1 MHLTPLQ
8 PTWVAP
14 SERPGFKGKITLLI
28 GPDTVSG
35 GERLTMALMGRDPR
49 VIRIGLNTQ
58 GVFSDV
64 LNRSLPN
71 GWRFHL
77 PNEIYFMDEGKA
89 FDAIGVP
96 PEVHVPFFTAPDLQ
110 AGQDAAL
117 ERAISELEH

>member
-1 MHLTPLQ
+1 
-8 PTWVAP
+8 
-14 SERPGFKGKITLLI
+14 
-28 GPDTVSG
+28 
-35 GERLTMALMGRDPR
+35 MALMDREPH

-77 PNEIYFMDEGKA
+77 PNEIYFTAEGKA

-96 PEVHVPFFTAPDLQ
+96 PEVRVPFFTPTDLQ
-110 AGQDAAL
+110 KGQDKAL
-117 ERAISELEH
+117 ERAINELKR